1 MAAGGIAAGD
11 LAGAYPVWLDVQY
24 PDAPSRWM
32 ILIRWL
38 LAIPHLFIINV
49 LQYVVFVFA
58 AIAFFAVLFTRRYPK
73 GLADLVEGWLR
84 WTNNTYAYVLFLDRY
99 PPFSWNEGDYPA
111 VTTRVE
117 RPAEYQRWLPL
128 VKWLLAIPHLI
139 VLAALQFIALFVGI
153 WLVVGVLVTGQYPQ
167 PAFELLVGVM
177 RWTTRVMAY
186 LFLLVDE
193 YPPFALK

>member
-1 MAAGGIAAGD
+1 MAAGDMAAGM
-11 LAGAYPVWLDVQY
+11 AAAYPVEFDVEY
-24 PDAPSRWM
+24 PESPNRWM
-32 ILIRWL
+32 ILVRWL
-38 LAIPHLFIINV
+38 LAIPHGFIINA
-49 LQYVVFVFA
+49 LQYVAFVFA
-58 AIAFFAVLFTRRYPK
+58 AIAFFAILFTGRYPK
-73 GLADLVEGWLR
+73 GLADLVESWLR

-99 PPFSWNEGDYPA
+99 PPFSWNDGDYPA

-117 RPAEYQRWLPL
+117 RPLEYSRWLPL

-139 VLAALQFIALFVGI
+139 VLTALQFIAFFVGI

-167 PAFELLVGVM
+167 PAFEFLVGVM